1 MTLTLTPLDKKTT
14 IFEPSP
20 NNPIEEIGIDGF
32 NFKDNKGV
40 KFLYCTTKGLD
51 QRQVQY
57 VETRT
62 DSLVSFFKELAL
74 PFISLLKEKF
84 NLPGLLNIE
93 LTYEQETEVELDA
106 LAPEVKECLIQ
117 CGQFTENDLG
127 KGMAYTIKTRLNFGC
142 GSEIGHFTR
151 MTNNN
156 HESHL
161 SHNTVKV
168 SQQNDYGQILTGTF
182 SKTSHGTELYKK
194 NDINQISYKSSSEL
208 LKMDN
213 EQPITLLLPLQIND
227 QNTDIISD
235 SPHLEEGPA
244 LLEYKPLADK
254 GIWGRMA
261 ERLQN
266 GASLLYRAGSRVA
279 EVIKSTVMVTASL
292 AALAILALT
301 ALVTAAVVFIAKQIY
316 GLMCDV
322 KEWVFSLFRHG

>member
-1 MTLTLTPLDKKTT
+1 MTLTLASLDKKIT
-14 IFEPSP
+14 IFESSP
-20 NNPIEEIGIDGF
+20 NNHIEKIGIDGF
-32 NFKDNKGV
+32 NFKDNEGV
-40 KFLYCTTKGLD
+40 EFLYCTTKGLD

-62 DSLVSFFKELAL
+62 DSLVSFFKKAAL
-74 PFISLLKEKF
+74 PFISLLKEKL

-106 LAPEVKECLIQ
+106 LAPEVKEC
-117 CGQFTENDLG
+117 CGN
-127 KGMAYTIKTRLNFGC
+127 
-142 GSEIGHFTR
+142 EIGHFTH
-151 MTNNN
+151 MSNNN
-156 HESHL
+156 HQSHL
-161 SHNTVKV
+161 CHNTVKV
-168 SQQNDYGQILTGTF
+168 SQQNDYGQNLTGTF

-235 SPHLEEGPA
+235 SPHLEEEPA

-301 ALVTAAVVFIAKQIY
+301 VLVTAAVVFIAKQIY